1 MKYSKNIAVVLGGYV
16 NGYNIIRELH
26 GNNVKNIALLG
37 YSKSLAAF
45 SNKIFRSSL
54 IEKSPESLLNALN
67 ELHDNKNYLII
78 YPTDDMHIEHLKK
91 INEKIKNFSFLPM
104 NTKNI
109 LQSMDKARQ
118 YNFCKENDIPFPD
131 FFELNKAS
139 DLKKLYK
146 ANFPILIKPKT
157 RDDLKFN
164 IFRNLYL
171 KNLKHLDSNCDML
184 KAKINEG
191 FSFVSTEVIPG
202 DDSKIFAY
210 VAYRNQNGKI
220 LNEWIGKKLNQY
232 PDKFG
237 IFSSASNQGP
247 QIILEQG
254 RKLLDGMNLMGI
266 CEPEF
271 KYDYRDNKYKLM
283 EINLR
288 SMMWHR
294 VGNLSGVNLQFSQYL
309 DATNEKVPR
318 QLQNQN
324 DLVHFIYMKHELYN
338 LFFRKYYFKSFL
350 KNVFGSKKK
359 DFAIFN
365 LLDIKP
371 FFFDIYDIAKGV
383 ISRCLK
389 VLRIK

>member
-45 SNKIFRSSL
+45 SNKIYKSTL

-78 YPTDDMHIEHLKK
+78 YPTDDMHIEHLEK
-91 INEKIKNFSFLPM
+91 INAKIKHFSFLPM
-104 NTKNI
+104 NIKNI
-109 LQSMDKARQ
+109 LKTMDKAWQ
-118 YNFCKENDIPFPD
+118 YNFCKENDIPFPE
-131 FFELNKAS
+131 FIELNKTN
-139 DLKKLYK
+139 DLKKLFK
-146 ANFPILIKPKT
+146 ANFPILVKPKI
-157 RDDLKFN
+157 RDDLKLN

-171 KNLKHLDSNCDML
+171 KNLKHLNLNFDML
-184 KAKINEG
+184 TKKINEG
-191 FSFVSTEVIPG
+191 FTFVSTEVIPG

-210 VAYRNQNGKI
+210 VAYRDQNGTI

-232 PDKFG
+232 PDNFG
-237 IFSSASNQGP
+237 VFSSASNQAP
-247 QIILEQG
+247 KIILEQG
-254 RKLLDGMNLMGI
+254 RKLVNRMNLMGI

-271 KYDYRDNKYKLM
+271 KYDLRDNKYKLM

-294 VGNLSGVNLQFSQYL
+294 VGNLSGVNLQYSQYL
-309 DATNEKVPR
+309 DATTKKVPKHT
-318 QLQNQN
+318 QNQN
-324 DLVHFIYMKHELYN
+324 EVVHFVYMKHELYN
-338 LFFRKYYFKSFL
+338 LFFRKNYFKSFL
-350 KNVFGSKKK
+350 KNVFGSRKR
-359 DFAIFN
+359 DFATFN
-365 LLDIKP
+365 FSDTKP
-371 FFFDIYDIAKGV
+371 FLFDLYCIIEGV
-383 ISRCLK
+383 IKRCLK